1 MNAMPPM
8 VRHESKAAPGPHG
21 RSHTHIDQ
29 RQGAFDR
36 FLDDI
41 APGDATMEARGSEV
55 PAIAD
60 EASATHTAEG
70 KEAESRTTDD
80 PLSGFF
86 PLLRIVLTTETT
98 TGRTPSEDI
107 GTALGGPTATE
118 VQPEA
123 PHEPE
128 QRKPA
133 APDTTASP
141 VSAEP
146 RRALDPQQ
154 PVDAQRPSGARPAAD
169 ARSAPEASSVIAEA
183 QADTLRRTQ
192 VTVMTAA
199 TPQAAGA
206 VSAASPSL
214 SLLSRLNLV
223 SAHLGRS
230 TAAQIATTAGRQ
242 PADINPGAAD
252 VVARDTGDGAA
263 SPMAGATAD
272 DEAGDRSANR
282 IERPDGNGRA
292 ADRAAP
298 IPTSLPQTGQP
309 SGIPMQIV
317 QALASNAAGSA
328 PLQKIVATGHVDVP
342 PSGTVQ
348 SLKIELRP
356 HELGQVTAKLS
367 MADGQLSIEIEVDT
381 VEAHRKLANESD
393 TIIKAL
399 RAHGIAVDQ
408 VTIQPP
414 PQSNG
419 AARGGA
425 GAETQ
430 AFAGQDTRDSGNS
443 GNPAGGNRQY
453 DSPDREHGQQ
463 TRSTGESHS
472 SSIRSA
478 GGVYI

>member
-8 VRHESKAAPGPHG
+8 VRHESKAAPGPHA

-29 RQGAFDR
+29 RQDAFDR
-36 FLDDI
+36 LLDDVT
-41 APGDATMEARGSEV
+41 PGDMSIEARGNEV

-60 EASATHTAEG
+60 ETSATPAAEG
-70 KEAESRTTDD
+70 KETECRTTDD
-80 PLSGFF
+80 PLNGFL

-98 TGRTPSEDI
+98 TGRTLSEDI
-107 GTALGGPTATE
+107 RTALGGPTAAE

-128 QRKPA
+128 RRKPV

-154 PVDAQRPSGARPAAD
+154 PADAQRPSGARPAAD

-192 VTVMTAA
+192 VTVMSAA

-214 SLLSRLNLV
+214 SLLSRLSLV
-223 SAHLGRS
+223 SAQLGRT
-230 TAAQIATTAGRQ
+230 TAGQIATTAGKP
-242 PADINPGAAD
+242 PADPIPGAAD
-252 VVARDTGDGAA
+252 AVAGDTGDGAA
-263 SPMAGATAD
+263 TPIARAATAD
-272 DEAGDRSANR
+272 EAADRSANR
-282 IERPDGNGRA
+282 RERPDGSGRA

-298 IPTSLPQTGQP
+298 IPTSLPQTGQSP
-309 SGIPMQIV
+309 GIPMQIV

-328 PLQKIVATGHVDVP
+328 PLQKVFAPGHVDVP

-393 TIIKAL
+393 TIVKAL
-399 RAHGIAVDQ
+399 RALGIAVDQ

-414 PQSNG
+414 PQSNA

-430 AFAGQDTRDSGNS
+430 AFAGQDARDSGNS

-453 DSPDREHGQQ
+453 DSPDRDHGQQ

-472 SSIRSA
+472 PSIRSA